1 MNTLFYAFSIISVLH
16 YFITGI
22 FENKLSEINTK
33 DILNKI
39 DIIKDIE
46 SDEEQQAEVSK
57 LIPTFFWCL
66 LDLALSVT
74 RIIPLIFFCWVIV
87 LIINPITLTNIILI
101 RICCIT
107 LVINNF
113 FNIQIYNNNIT
124 TFINFISYSGLLY
137 AYWII

>member
-1 MNTLFYAFSIISVLH
+1 MNTLFYAFSIISVLY

-46 SDEEQQAEVSK
+46 SDEEQQAEVRK

-137 AYWII
+137 AYWLI

>member
-1 MNTLFYAFSIISVLH
+1 MNTLFYTFSIITVLH

-39 DIIKDIE
+39 DIIKDME
-46 SDEEQQAEVSK
+46 SDEEQQAEVRK

-101 RICCIT
+101 RICCIV
-107 LVINNF
+107 LVINYF
-113 FNIQIYNNNIT
+113 FNIKIYNNNIT
-124 TFINFISYSGLLY
+124 TFINFICYSCLLY